1 MGLTVGDVDIKV
13 QLDKASLS
21 SSLRSAKGDVDS
33 WASDVESRTSKLGSS
48 IAGLAKTGLLAAGA
62 AAVGVSTMGLSTYRD
77 LEEASSQAASKAVD
91 VYGKSADEIGAEYD
105 KLLKH
110 VQDVSADVGASTVFE
125 DLEVA
130 KTFDALAA
138 GGINIANVGRNEL
151 LPFMNLASST
161 GEDLTDVTD
170 LLTGSMASFGYSMED
185 SETIADQ
192 LAMAMNGSKASM
204 STLNYALRQGGSTAS
219 ATGMELS
226 EFSAIVGVMADR
238 NYTGEQSGA
247 ALKTALLSL
256 YTPTKVQREAMEKL
270 GVTYDQVDPRVHNF
284 RDTLK
289 LLIDKGA
296 DIGDFGQIFTDS
308 SGAVMYALAEE
319 GDAVDSL
326 KEKIVGS
333 KGLSQTMSDLM
344 MDNQRLVGAWEEAN
358 GATMGMVTA
367 IGGYLEPAAV
377 RLLNIW
383 KDLIPSLREFGSALA
398 EGDWSKVGEML
409 GNAWTV
415 AKEKGVD
422 FLDWAKTALQSID
435 WGTVATQAG
444 GLIAGG
450 IQTGLSALSGLGAT
464 VGGWIKDH
472 GGWKGVGEEVGKKVS
487 DGIKAITTYASGI
500 AERLKTW
507 LDANAKGTG
516 ESIGKKVAE
525 GIKAITTYADGIKGG
540 LKKWIDEGGPKNLG
554 EDIGNALATGVKAIA
569 DLGKWVADSLT
580 EKGGGSLI
588 GGVIKTGV
596 EWLSI
601 GTAAVSEFVSGFVE
615 GLSPLGASIYNT
627 IIDAVSGA
635 LGMLPYGVG
644 EGLAATLQSTKMDV
658 DWSNKTYSP
667 STGTWTAASKAPATV
682 TGTGGQ
688 TLPAD
693 ITKEIGGSRYGSGAL
708 EAAWRSGELMVSE
721 EGIGSGGNW
730 ISMEDWAKKAGA
742 SGYSEEALL
751 SELQK
756 MQSSKIAIDSGTKA
770 QIVEA
775 FRAGALEAET
785 IATSSATEN
794 AATYNYAT
802 EYYKKT
808 QAEAL
813 ANFVA
818 TNNWANNETRM
829 TTAGLGTALVTGS
842 SAILESTAAS
852 KVNFDLGSKSWVE
865 SVNQSNVLTSTA
877 TKSNVAAVDIATQFY
892 ANTHAAAMAN
902 LTATNA
908 AANYATLSASTT
920 AHSNMV
926 AGGSAILESAAATK
940 VNFDLGSKNWINSTN
955 QGGAIH
961 LNAANQGA
969 AVALNASN
977 QKASIETAAAT
988 TSASTTTA
996 AGQGLKANVD
1006 GAGEGF
1012 KSAVTAASDA
1022 ASNALYQL
1030 PAVFSGLLGGG
1041 GYSSGGGGG
1050 NVGTANFNDCLFEG
1064 GFVDGC
1070 TGVSIPGLKYT
1081 NPQGVTTIINPM
1093 NYNSGSGISSSSSSS
1108 GGSSGYSLPTVS
1120 EPEAA

>member
-1 MGLTVGDVDIKV
+1 
-13 QLDKASLS
+13 
-21 SSLRSAKGDVDS
+21 
-33 WASDVESRTSKLGSS
+33 
-48 IAGLAKTGLLAAGA
+48 
-62 AAVGVSTMGLSTYRD
+62 
-77 LEEASSQAASKAVD
+77 
-91 VYGKSADEIGAEYD
+91 
-105 KLLKH
+105 
-110 VQDVSADVGASTVFE
+110 
-125 DLEVA
+125 
-130 KTFDALAA
+130 
-138 GGINIANVGRNEL
+138 
-151 LPFMNLASST
+151 
-161 GEDLTDVTD
+161 
-170 LLTGSMASFGYSMED
+170 MED

-270 GVTYDQVDPRVHNF
+270 GITYDQVDPRVHNF

-344 MDNQRLVGAWEEAN
+344 MDNQRLVGAWEEAK

-377 RLLNIW
+377 RLLGIW

-415 AKEKGVD
+415 AKEKGLD

-464 VGGWIKDH
+464 VGGWIKDFDYAGAGRTISGWIKSGIDALVGIGTIIGGWIKDFDYTGAGTTIAGWIKTGFDTLSGIATTLAGWIKNFDYTGAGTTIAGWLKTGFDTLSGIATTIAGWIKDFDYTGAGTTIAGWISTGIETMKDIGATIGGWIEDH
-472 GGWKGVGEEVGKKVS
+472 GGWKGVGEAVGTKVS
-487 DGIKAITTYASGI
+487 DGIKAITTYAEGI
-500 AERLKTW
+500 ADKLKTW

-525 GIKAITTYADGIKGG
+525 GIKAITTYADGVKSG

-588 GGVIKTGV
+588 SGAIKTGI

-601 GTAAVSEFVSGFVE
+601 GTSAVSEFVSGFVA

-667 STGTWTAASKAPATV
+667 STGKWTAAASREPTTV

-693 ITKEIGGSRYGSGAL
+693 ITKEIGGSRYASGTL

-730 ISMEDWAKKAGA
+730 I
-742 SGYSEEALL
+742 
-751 SELQK
+751 
-756 MQSSKIAIDSGTKA
+756 
-770 QIVEA
+770 
-775 FRAGALEAET
+775 
-785 IATSSATEN
+785 
-794 AATYNYAT
+794 
-802 EYYKKT
+802 
-808 QAEAL
+808 
-813 ANFVA
+813 
-818 TNNWANNETRM
+818 
-829 TTAGLGTALVTGS
+829 
-842 SAILESTAAS
+842 
-852 KVNFDLGSKSWVE
+852 
-865 SVNQSNVLTSTA
+865 
-877 TKSNVAAVDIATQFY
+877 
-892 ANTHAAAMAN
+892 
-902 LTATNA
+902 
-908 AANYATLSASTT
+908 
-920 AHSNMV
+920 
-926 AGGSAILESAAATK
+926 
-940 VNFDLGSKNWINSTN
+940 
-955 QGGAIH
+955 
-961 LNAANQGA
+961 
-969 AVALNASN
+969 
-977 QKASIETAAAT
+977 
-988 TSASTTTA
+988 
-996 AGQGLKANVD
+996 
-1006 GAGEGF
+1006 
-1012 KSAVTAASDA
+1012 
-1022 ASNALYQL
+1022 
-1030 PAVFSGLLGGG
+1030 
-1041 GYSSGGGGG
+1041 
-1050 NVGTANFNDCLFEG
+1050 
-1064 GFVDGC
+1064 
-1070 TGVSIPGLKYT
+1070 
-1081 NPQGVTTIINPM
+1081 
-1093 NYNSGSGISSSSSSS
+1093 
-1108 GGSSGYSLPTVS
+1108 
-1120 EPEAA
+1120 